1 MEGKVAREAVGGGAA
16 CVAKVPVRPIDSG
29 GWFRPGEKTR
39 ACNWMHGKCVG
50 DVDGICWKGPAGPA
64 TMHCVD
70 RGAKAMRNLKRR
82 ATVAVSNWSRV
93 ARQKVVDCFPLHGSA
108 LRKDNEKLVKRLA
121 VAERSLNYA
130 FEKGFRSYIRQVVL
144 PRAREVQ
151 EGDMECRVY
160 TKQFRTRFQNWN
172 GMTAYQNFI
181 LELDCM
187 SRINRVLETGDIRR
201 HFPRLVQFD
210 VKSLTVTYSYEG
222 VGVNNLQESVVVPR
236 VWEQLDEIDRTFKR
250 ARVVHLDMHRSGKNL
265 LVGSKGNITVIDFDV
280 AQAGGLSFNWSIDKR
295 IESGKLV
302 ASKANMFDILA
313 SHRYV
318 RLG

>member
-1 MEGKVAREAVGGGAA
+1 M
-16 CVAKVPVRPIDSG
+16 
-29 GWFRPGEKTR
+29 
-39 ACNWMHGKCVG
+39 
-50 DVDGICWKGPAGPA
+50 
-64 TMHCVD
+64 
-70 RGAKAMRNLKRR
+70 
-82 ATVAVSNWSRV
+82 
-93 ARQKVVDCFPLHGSA
+93 
-108 LRKDNEKLVKRLA
+108 
-121 VAERSLNYA
+121 
-130 FEKGFRSYIRQVVL
+130 
-144 PRAREVQ
+144 
-151 EGDMECRVY
+151 Y